1 MKISFTTMRNFLDF
15 IKEPLLAVLAALLIT
30 QFLFAHTR
38 IPTPSMESTIMTGDH
53 MIINRI
59 PYYYRNP
66 VRGEIVI
73 FEHEDD
79 LLVKRLIG
87 EPGDTIDLIDGDVY
101 INDTPL
107 DESSYLDPS
116 LESYPL
122 SSDITFPFI
131 VPEGHYFMM
140 GDNRTHSAD
149 SRIFGP
155 ISRDVIVAQGGF
167 RIYPFNNIGIIH

>member
-1 MKISFTTMRNFLDF
+1 MEKLLTPIRNFLEF

-38 IPTPSMESTIMTGDH
+38 IPTPSMEPTIMTGDH
-53 MIINRI
+53 MIINRL
-59 PYYYRNP
+59 PYYYRDP
-66 VRGEIVI
+66 VRNEIVI
-73 FEHEDD
+73 FKHDGD

-87 EPGDTIDLIDGDVY
+87 EPGDTIDLIDGHVY
-101 INDTPL
+101 VNDELL
-107 DESSYLDPS
+107 DESAYLSPS
-116 LESYPL
+116 VESYPL
-122 SSDITFPFI
+122 SSSITFPFV

-140 GDNRTHSAD
+140 GDNRTRSAD
-149 SRIFGP
+149 SRMFGP